1 MSLPTLE
8 NLVKIGQ
15 IKAEARNDPEV
26 RRLLDMS
33 ILRLA
38 DAGVA
43 DLSLERAAS
52 PVLTTQHM
60 QPASPRYVGMATE
73 AKIDTSYSSALRTP

>member
-26 RRLLDMS
+26 RRLLD
-33 ILRLA
+33 I
-38 DAGVA
+38 V
-43 DLSLERAAS
+43 
-52 PVLTTQHM
+52 
-60 QPASPRYVGMATE
+60 Y
-73 AKIDTSYSSALRTP
+73 TPTR